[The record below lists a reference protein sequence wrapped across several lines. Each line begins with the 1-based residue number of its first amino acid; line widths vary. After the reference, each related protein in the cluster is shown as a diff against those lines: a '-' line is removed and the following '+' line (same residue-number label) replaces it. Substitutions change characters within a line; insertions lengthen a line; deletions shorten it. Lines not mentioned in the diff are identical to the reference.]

1 MNHERKREILPEL
14 AEIET
19 HVGDGFEF
27 PEGTT
32 ITAGRA
38 EEFFATRYTVES
50 ASRRVVVFVSD
61 VEIVRRRIAPETYI
75 AITIATAI
83 RRSMGKT

>member
-1 MNHERKREILPEL
+1 MNHEPKREILPEL

-32 ITAGRA
+32 ITADRA

-50 ASRRVVVFVSD
+50 ASRRVVVLVDHFALDCTS
-61 VEIVRRRIAPETYI
+61 IAPATYV
-75 AITIATAI
+75 AITIAAAI
-83 RRSMGKT
+83 RRSMGKP